1 MYASARN
8 YIEKDPLFQE
18 KSEAGLTGEHI
29 TFSAGLRHEGRTWSS
44 HPLHL
49 FGCQLWLK
57 AGMVGSSISYQYAL
71 PQTSSMS
78 MTEKK

>member
-29 TFSAGLRHEGRTWSS
+29 TFSAGLRHEGKTWSS

-49 FGCQLWLK
+49 FGCQLW
-57 AGMVGSSISYQYAL
+57 
-71 PQTSSMS
+71 
-78 MTEKK
+78 